1 MSRRSVGLV
10 KIKDFCVKI
19 EEDQQADQ
27 SVSCR
32 RPTSRVYMSA
42 LTNEANIPSSCSR
55 RVSGLSYSKMFPR
68 FITMTRSAV
77 RMVWT
82 RCCKQTTT
90 PIRFC
95 GQNLEEIMAT
105 EISKKR
111 HAVVWFDTNQ
121 AVSGS
126 KGFSRPRISQ
136 EEKETQQKQVGKKW
150 KEEKR
155 QKIQKWSVL
164 VRVYL

>member
-1 MSRRSVGLV
+1 
-10 KIKDFCVKI
+10 
-19 EEDQQADQ
+19 
-27 SVSCR
+27 
-32 RPTSRVYMSA
+32 
-42 LTNEANIPSSCSR
+42 
-55 RVSGLSYSKMFPR
+55 
-68 FITMTRSAV
+68 
-77 RMVWT
+77 
-82 RCCKQTTT
+82 
-90 PIRFC
+90 
-95 GQNLEEIMAT
+95 MAT

-150 KEEKR
+150 EEEKR